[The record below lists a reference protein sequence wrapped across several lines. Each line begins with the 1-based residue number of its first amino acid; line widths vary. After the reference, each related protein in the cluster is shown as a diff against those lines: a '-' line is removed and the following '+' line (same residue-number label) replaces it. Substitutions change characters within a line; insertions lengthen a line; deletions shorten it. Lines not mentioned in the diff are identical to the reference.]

1 MAIWT
6 QILEC
11 NFVIFGAQLTRV
23 PPALAWHLTATAF
36 RFGGVEGFGHRTLSV
51 FKVGEAET
59 LAGIE
64 ASPPII
70 RQDKARGADTLEAA
84 WRVGAR
90 TKEANVGVF
99 ITFIYINAVFAFH
112 FISWGTDAPE

>member
-1 MAIWT
+1 MVVC
-6 QILEC
+6 QPHLNSLEDC
-11 NFVIFGAQLTRV
+11 HDRKVTPQLT
-23 PPALAWHLTATAF
+23 
-36 RFGGVEGFGHRTLSV
+36 
-51 FKVGEAET
+51 
-59 LAGIE
+59 E

-99 ITFIYINAVFAFH
+99 ITFIYICRTVEFVKQIN
-112 FISWGTDAPE
+112 ILSYS